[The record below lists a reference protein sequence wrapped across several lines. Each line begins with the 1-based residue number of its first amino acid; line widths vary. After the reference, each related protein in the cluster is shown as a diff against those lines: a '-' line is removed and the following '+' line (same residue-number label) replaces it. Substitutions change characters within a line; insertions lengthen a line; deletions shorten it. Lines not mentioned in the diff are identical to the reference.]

1 MTEKGILG
9 FGAVALTALAA
20 FAIWQYVPKET
31 NTAPT
36 PPPQISTPAAT
47 TGNAA
52 IPPSVTGPVAAASSS
67 MPKTVAAQST
77 VPAAPTQAIATV
89 PAKAEAPKVETAKV
103 ETPKVETPKVEV
115 PIVELPKVE
124 IPKVE
129 IPKVEIPKVEIPK
142 VETPKVD
149 APKVDVPKS
158 APVAAAKV
166 GCETNR
172 AESVLRSICFRFNS
186 DRLSKASRSKLD
198 AIAPVLKKSEG
209 KFELSGF
216 ADAVGNK
223 LYNADLSERR
233 GKAVLKYLKAKGVD
247 VSKISVKSY
256 GSEAAEKTGTG
267 NNQRERRVDV
277 KAL

>member
-36 PPPQISTPAAT
+36 LPPQISTPAAT

-89 PAKAEAPKVETAKV
+89 PAKAEAPKVEAPKVETAKV

-115 PIVELPKVE
+115 PKVEL
-124 IPKVE
+124 
-129 IPKVEIPKVEIPK
+129 PKVEIPK